1 MSKIINIYNLSILF
15 ILGCLLTGFSNPYNN
30 FFYFVF
36 SILNFSLLFIC
47 FKKNTSFFEIFLSIF
62 IFLGFW
68 LKFSV
73 TFIIS
78 SLQLFLPYFSFD
90 KPGSPFML
98 RFLPELPVDFII
110 SKDVV
115 NETLL
120 ISSFAIFIIIFSIL
134 LRKIF
139 LKNLFK
145 DNFNNFNNF
154 NKSFLE
160 IFYLKH
166 RNYIIIL
173 LYSIIMIIT
182 YINLKYFFY
191 QKGIEVETS
200 LHPLIIN
207 INKWLL
213 QFGLA
218 SFVCMLSFYDLKNK
232 KSLTIVFFLFLLQ
245 SFLINFSLLSR
256 TMILEGLFFLIIFTY
271 IAKQHQQKVSLKK
284 FTGLL
289 LILIIS
295 FVFNLKL
302 VNSHRA
308 CLTKLDDKQ
317 RIIQRLNIFVCSES
331 NSKIGNSLN
340 ISENSVTIDTYSYK
354 THIFKIINY
363 ALIRWT
369 GFDALVGVVNK
380 KELNYLIY
388 QKSFFEK
395 FDKEKFSFY
404 QRHFL
409 SENLRP
415 ASDKNIIGDSNKVIL
430 PGFIAYSYYSGSLMV
445 MTSIILLVIILGNLI
460 EFLALRFSYYN
471 VIFAAY
477 FAYVFSFRLI
487 NFGYLPF
494 NTVLFIL
501 IILLNILIIYLT
513 EKLFKRIFLWW

>member
-1 MSKIINIYNLSILF
+1 MSKIINIYNFSILF

-68 LKFSV
+68 LKFSI
-73 TFIIS
+73 TFIIN
-78 SLQLFLPYFSFD
+78 SLQFFLPYFSFD
-90 KPGSPFML
+90 KPGSPFKL
-98 RFLPELPVDFII
+98 KFLPELPVDFII

-120 ISSFAIFIIIFSIL
+120 IASFAIFIIIFSIL
-134 LRKIF
+134 LRKFF
-139 LKNLFK
+139 LKDLFK
-145 DNFNNFNNF
+145 DNFNNF

-160 IFYLKH
+160 TFYLKH

-173 LYSIIMIIT
+173 LYSTIIIIA

-218 SFVCMLSFYDLKNK
+218 SFVCMVSFYDLKNK
-232 KSLTIVFFLFLLQ
+232 KSLTVVFSLFLLQ
-245 SFLINFSLLSR
+245 SFAINFSLLSR

-271 IAKQHQQKVSLKK
+271 IAKQYEQKVSIKK
-284 FTGLL
+284 FIGLL

-295 FVFNLKL
+295 FVVNFKL
-302 VNSHRA
+302 INSQKV
-308 CLTKLDDKQ
+308 CLTKLGDKQ
-317 RIIQRLNIFVCSES
+317 KIIQRLNIFVCGES
-331 NSKIGNSLN
+331 NSN
-340 ISENSVTIDTYSYK
+340 ISNNSNISDNSVAIDTDGYK
-354 THIFKIINY
+354 EHIFKIINIS
-363 ALIRWT
+363 LVRWT

-409 SENLRP
+409 NENLRP
-415 ASDKNIIGDSNKVIL
+415 EADKITIGKSNKVLL
-430 PGFIAYSYYSGSLMV
+430 PGFVAYSYYSGSLIV
-445 MTSIILLVIILGNLI
+445 MTLIILLIIILGNLI

-494 NTVLFIL
+494 NTVLFVL

-513 EKLFKRIFLWW
+513 EKLSKRIFHVSKKN